1 MLTNNTLRK
10 LVLFSLFGVLGFPG
24 IKLISPDLTVMAQ
37 SGSTTGMIVGRV
49 KDVGGAVIAGAPV
62 KARQIETNLER
73 TADADEDGNYQFLQ
87 LPPGNYE
94 VVIELEGFAPKKE
107 RVLINIGTSALVQMT
122 LVPEG
127 AVETV
132 NVEAAVS
139 FEQGKTESSV
149 VNGSDRIDNLPINR
163 RNFLDFAVTAPRVT
177 VDRLPVQGVAATSGL
192 SFNGQSSR
200 QNNVTID
207 GLDNNDSNVGTVRS
221 TFSQEAV
228 REFQVVSDSYSA
240 EFGRAL
246 GGVVNI
252 VTKGGTNDH
261 HGTSFFFIRNDSIS
275 ARNAFAEENPPYEQY
290 QFGAT
295 IGGPIKKDKIFYFTS
310 FERLSV
316 KQNNI
321 VTIPDTVV
329 QSARQ
334 LGFGYVDNGA
344 QSFALGNTSFLARTD
359 WQVNANNLLTL
370 RYNYGGTF
378 DGNFEPF
385 GALTDKSNSGTQRLN
400 DNQLAGSNTYIN
412 AGLNLVNETRV
423 LYSHRSQD
431 VLTDTLGPRVT
442 ISSGEVGRIAWGPA
456 TFLSQPRRVNIFQI
470 VNNVS
475 LSRGNHQIKFG
486 IDYLGI
492 MAQNRLPNRETGSFS
507 FNDLDLRFIGLPGDG
522 FLTAL
527 QTLDPNL
534 RTPAQKQFL
543 SNLAPLVP
551 LFANTENFP
560 DNLDLANLPIPTF
573 YSQGFISQTPLK
585 VSQHFFSTF
594 IQDDIK
600 VRDNLMIKVGL
611 RYDRFTTKFLNGN
624 KGDLSPR
631 IALSYTPSKFPKLSF
646 YATYGLFFATPN
658 IGPIFAAFPQGRS
671 TSFQLLPETILTF
684 QRTTRNFPISDQ
696 VPENVGFARQFGL
709 EDQVQQNLQTS
720 YTQQT
725 GFGFNYFITPKSI
738 LNVSYNYTRG
748 IRLFG
753 TRDVNPV
760 IRPEPILA
768 QSYLN
773 GRVDTSR
780 GGVLYYESAFDSY
793 FHGTSISINRRLANN
808 FGLQASYTFSKTIDN
823 SSDYVGGVQEIEN
836 VFNLRSERGLSLQD
850 VRHRFLLSGLW
861 NLNYTKNKFL
871 RDFSLSTI
879 IALNSGRPYNLQ
891 AGADLNS
898 NDVLFDRPNVVGPD
912 GVSRAV
918 GRNVGVSPSFANID
932 LRLTRNF
939 SIKERFALSVIA
951 EVFNLFNRVNIDQFN
966 RIYQRN
972 ADGRFNL
979 PPQDDGRYIVPRS
992 RYLSSFAPRLFQFG
1006 VRVTF

>member
-1 MLTNNTLRK
+1 MFPKIVMRSY
-10 LVLFSLFGVLGFPG
+10 VLAVVYSCVILCLLSGMKG
-24 IKLISPDLTVMAQ
+24 ISRVYGQ

-94 VVIELEGFAPKKE
+94 VMVELEGFAIKKE
-107 RVLINIGTSALVQMT
+107 RVLINIGTSALVQLT

-139 FEQGKTESSV
+139 FEQGKTESSAI
-149 VNGSDRIDNLPINR
+149 NGSDRIDNLPINR

-261 HGTSFFFIRNDSIS
+261 HGTTFFFVRNDAVS
-275 ARNAFAEENPPYEQY
+275 ARNAFADENPPYKQY

-295 IGGPIKKDKIFYFTS
+295 VGGPIKKDKLFYFGS

-321 VTIPDTVV
+321 VTIPESIV
-329 QSARQ
+329 QSARRI
-334 LGFGYVDNGA
+334 GFSYVDNGA
-344 QSFALGNTSFLARTD
+344 QPFALGNTSVLARTD
-359 WQVNANNLLTL
+359 MQVNANNLLTL

-385 GALTDKSNSGTQRLN
+385 GALTDRSNSGTQRLN
-400 DNQLAGSNTYIN
+400 DNQFAASNTYIN
-412 AGLNLVNETRV
+412 ANLNMVNETRF

-431 VLTDTLGPRVT
+431 VLTDTVGPRVS
-442 ISSGEVGRIAWGPA
+442 INSGDVGRIIFGPPI
-456 TFLSQPRRVNIFQI
+456 FLNQPRRVNIFQI
-470 VNNVS
+470 VDNVS

-486 IDYLGI
+486 VDFLRI
-492 MAQNRLPNRETGSFS
+492 MAKNRLPSREQGSIT

-522 FLTAL
+522 FFRAIEAF
-527 QTLDPNL
+527 DPSL
-534 RTPAQKQFL
+534 RSADQKTFL
-543 SNLAPLVP
+543 SALAPLVP
-551 LFANTENFP
+551 LFANSPNFP
-560 DNLDLANLPIPTF
+560 DNLDLANLPLPTF
-573 YSQGFISQTPLK
+573 YAQGFISQKPLE
-585 VSQHFFSTF
+585 VAQNFFSAF

-600 VRDNLMIKVGL
+600 LRDNLMLKLGL
-611 RYDRFTTKFLNGN
+611 RYDRFTTQFLDGN
-624 KGDLSPR
+624 RGDFSPR
-631 IALSYTPSKFPKLSF
+631 VALSYTPSKFPKLSL

-658 IGPIFAAFPQGRS
+658 IGPIFAAFPKGRS

-684 QRTTRNFPISDQ
+684 QRPTRNFPVSDQ
-696 VPENVGFARQFGL
+696 IPENVGFARQFGL
-709 EDQVQQNLQTS
+709 EDQVQQDLQTS

-725 GFGFNYFITPKSI
+725 GLGFNYFITPKTI
-738 LNVSYNYTRG
+738 LNISYNYTRG

-760 IRPEPILA
+760 VRPEPILA

-773 GRVDTSR
+773 GRVDTTR
-780 GGVLYYESAFDSY
+780 GAVLYYESAFDSY
-793 FHGTSISINRRLANN
+793 FHGLSTSINRRFANN
-808 FGLQASYTFSKTIDN
+808 FGFQASYTFSKTIDN

-850 VRHRFLLSGLW
+850 VRHRFLLSGSW
-861 NLNYTKNKFL
+861 DLNYTQNKFL
-871 RDFSLSTI
+871 KNFSLSTI
-879 IALNSGRPYNLQ
+879 IAINSGRPFNLQ
-891 AGADLNS
+891 AGADLDS
-898 NDVLFDRPNVVGPD
+898 NDVLYDRPQVIGPD
-912 GVSRAV
+912 GVSRPV
-918 GRNVGVSPSFANID
+918 GRNVGVSPSFSNVD

-939 SIKERFALSVIA
+939 SIKERYAVSVIA

-966 RIYQRN
+966 RIFQRD
-972 ADGRFNL
+972 ADGNFNL
-979 PPQDDGRYIVPRS
+979 PPQESGRYIVTRN
-992 RYLSSFAPRLFQFG
+992 RYLSSFSPRLFQFG
-1006 VRVTF
+1006 VRLTF